1 MARKSDDDYT
11 YDIMMNEVRLALDP
25 ENIVAS
31 LLLRAATLRLP
42 QTEIADVLGVSIATY
57 RAWELD
63 APVVVGTVRDRVIAL
78 LDWLTLV
85 ASTHT
90 DIRGQLSARAALGD
104 PPAEGDNARS
114 TSGEQQHGHV

>member
-11 YDIMMNEVRLALDP
+11 YDIMINEVRLALDP

-31 LLLRAATLRLP
+31 LLLRAAILRLP
-42 QTEIADVLGVSIATY
+42 QSELAEVLGVSIATY
-57 RAWELD
+57 RSWEAD
-63 APVVVGTVRDRVIAL
+63 APVVVGVTRDRVIAL
-78 LDWLTLV
+78 LDWLALV

-90 DIRGQLSARAALGD
+90 DIREQLSARAALGN
-104 PPAEGDNARS
+104 PPVEGDNARS